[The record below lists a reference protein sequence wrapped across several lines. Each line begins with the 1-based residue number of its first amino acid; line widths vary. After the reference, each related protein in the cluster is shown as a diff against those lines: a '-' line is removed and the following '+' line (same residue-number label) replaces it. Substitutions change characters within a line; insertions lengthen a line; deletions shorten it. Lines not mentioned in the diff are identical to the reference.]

1 MKFFLFFVNK
11 KRIWNLDERALKVRE
26 IFMQFVVLV
35 RVRAWTLNNGT

>member
-1 MKFFLFFVNK
+1 MKFFLVFVNK

-26 IFMQFVVLV
+26 IFMQFVMLV